1 MTDSIRSRTWV
12 WNPFITESTMISAI
26 TPSAIDTT
34 DVAEMKE
41 TNRVLPS
48 GSPAGTRIAEADQKF
63 KRQRHGAQILKC

>member
-41 TNRVLPS
+41 TNRSFRPVRRPE
-48 GSPAGTRIAEADQKF
+48 RV
-63 KRQRHGAQILKC
+63 